1 MIELTCCS
9 SPNWGSDTTDVGH
22 VDSLDLMLGRCSS
35 CGAYWLN
42 VFCVA
47 TNTAGYEPVSYD
59 DARIM
64 LAIPSGP
71 ELKAFMKTWLRAHF
85 WD

>member
-9 SPNWGSDTTDVGH
+9 SSNWGSDTTDLGH
-22 VDSLDLMLGRCSS
+22 VDSFDFMLGRCSN

-47 TNTAGYEPVSYD
+47 TNTTGYEPVSND

-64 LAIPSGP
+64 LAIPPGP
-71 ELKAFMKTWLRAHF
+71 ELKAFMKAWSREHI
-85 WD
+85 

>member
-1 MIELTCCS
+1 MKDL
-9 SPNWGSDTTDVGH
+9 GH
-22 VDSLDLMLGRCSS
+22 VGSFEFMLGRCSN

-47 TNTAGYEPVSYD
+47 TNTYGYESVSND

-64 LAIPSGP
+64 LATPWGP
-71 ELKAFMKTWLRAHF
+71 ELKAFMKAWFCEH
-85 WD
+85 